1 MSEPTVPAEAR
12 ETPEAPDVQPA
23 RAAPGETGA
32 PEAPLATHPH
42 RASRGSSV
50 PWIIALSLAAVVGAL
65 LFIGGYLAGGG
76 GGRTSCA
83 APDDAFDAFCEAY
96 DRLQAEYVDDL
107 DPEQLAEGAIQ
118 GMFQYGVEDP
128 YSGYMAPEQYDRAL
142 GDLSG
147 SFSGI
152 GAEMGIRN
160 TENPEEF
167 ASCTEFSEVCR
178 LVVIAPLAGSPA
190 EREGLQAG
198 DVVLAVDGTPVDGSV
213 MNDQIERIRGEA
225 GTDVT
230 LTLQRDGGEPFDLTI
245 TRETITLQEVEAR
258 LLDEHIGY
266 IALNGFSAPAA
277 EQFAAGLQD
286 LLDQGADQIVFDLRD
301 NPGGYIDAAQKIA
314 SQFIGEGLIFSQ
326 ESAGDEVKR
335 YEATG
340 DGIATD
346 AELPVVVLING
357 GSASASEIVAAAL
370 KESGRATL
378 VGEPTFGKDTVQ
390 VWSRLE
396 NGGGVRI
403 TISRWFTPQHN
414 SVAPEGIQPDIDA
427 ARTAETPPEDDP
439 ALEAALDYLARQPVA
454 EDLAPGPSGSPSGAI
469 PEPLVVGIVARPAIC

>member
-1 MSEPTVPAEAR
+1 MTDPTVP
-12 ETPEAPDVQPA
+12 TQPPEAPH
-23 RAAPGETGA
+23 G
-32 PEAPLATHPH
+32 THPH

-50 PWIIALSLAAVVGAL
+50 PWIIALALAAVVGAF

-83 APDDAFDAFCEAY
+83 APDVAFEAFCEAF
-96 DRLQAEYVDDL
+96 DRLEAEYVDDL
-107 DPEQLAEGAIQ
+107 DPERLAEGAIQ

-152 GAEMGIRN
+152 GAEMGIRH
-160 TENPEEF
+160 TEDPADF

-190 EREGLQAG
+190 EAAGLRAG

-230 LTLQRDGGEPFDLTI
+230 LTLQRDGGEPFDVTI
-245 TRETITLQEVEAR
+245 TRDTITLQEVEAR
-258 LLDEHIGY
+258 MLDERVGY

-277 EQFAAGLQD
+277 EQFAAGLED

-314 SQFIGEGLIFSQ
+314 SQFIGEGLIFTQ
-326 ESAGDEVKR
+326 ESAGDQVKR

-340 DGIATD
+340 DGIATRP
-346 AELPVVVLING
+346 ELPVVVLVNG

-403 TISRWFTPQHN
+403 TISRWFTPEHN
-414 SVAPEGIQPDIDA
+414 SVAPEGIQPDISA
-427 ARTAETPPEDDP
+427 PRTAETPPEDDP
-439 ALEAALDYLARQPVA
+439 ALEAALDYLAEQPIA
-454 EDLAPGPSGSPSGAI
+454 EDLHPGPSGSPSGSL
-469 PEPLVVGIVARPAIC
+469 PEPLVVGIVAQRAIC